1 MSIRKTDLMAATL
14 FVAMVTITL
23 QAADPVSCEP
33 DGKNW
38 ATVSEGC
45 APNDAI
51 RTCNDA
57 VPEYE
62 GIFSDPEYCDLPTVF
77 IKRQNGNFT
86 CYSSE
91 AISGQTTNC
100 IQPKNPDGSFI
111 VRDCMDKHF
120 CVPQRVQGS
129 WKCVSNGKT
138 VTTTQKIWTNVACV
152 QNAKNIVE
160 NIGRSIGNSAFDN
173 ASINGVKN
181 KIN

>member
-77 IKRQNGNFT
+77 IKR
-86 CYSSE
+86 
-91 AISGQTTNC
+91 
-100 IQPKNPDGSFI
+100 
-111 VRDCMDKHF
+111 
-120 CVPQRVQGS
+120 
-129 WKCVSNGKT
+129 
-138 VTTTQKIWTNVACV
+138 
-152 QNAKNIVE
+152 
-160 NIGRSIGNSAFDN
+160 
-173 ASINGVKN
+173 
-181 KIN
+181 